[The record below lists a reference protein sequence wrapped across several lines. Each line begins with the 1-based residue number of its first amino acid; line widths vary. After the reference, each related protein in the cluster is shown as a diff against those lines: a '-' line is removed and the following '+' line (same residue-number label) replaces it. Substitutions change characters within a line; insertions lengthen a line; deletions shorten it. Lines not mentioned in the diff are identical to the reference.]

1 MNNSEGYINW
11 DLKPDYNYVL
21 QYLYESEVPRQQY
34 QIMLYRTALA
44 MAGRPWKNLY
54 REELLGNIKK
64 IQDKERAKRLEEC
77 LDVPEGQ
84 DFTIAKAVRN
94 RANQMSTG
102 VDTYECEVNDPYGLA
117 DAETVDLLSAKCT
130 QDYTESNLNTLA
142 EVFSRDLSLAG
153 VTAVRVNYDVAH
165 DRNIIERINPK
176 NIIWDTKYSSTGQ
189 ERFRGYNMMIS
200 WQKLKKMV
208 QDNPNEQINL
218 DISAPTNSLVHKEEG
233 SSNKFSVYVDKQAKY
248 KNRKIRSLNG
258 LDVYVEDINRLAT
271 AAGLQGLAG
280 ADTWEFY
287 HDLQQCYSL
296 GYYQSFAVTPKGQ
309 TNSNYV
315 GDDVELTV
323 IFDMIKRIEYK
334 IINRRYVI
342 SANGNSFH
350 RIINF
355 PAKNPIDGSIV
366 NQFSEFE
373 LGSPLKFQFERQDL
387 RDEAP
392 MPISSVMNLLDLHDK
407 LCALRAKRE
416 HVSNILSILRI
427 TTNAADAQS
436 LEETL
441 NLMGV
446 VIDDMQGDVSNLQ
459 FAYDWTPID
468 SQIAYYENL
477 IKEYLA
483 GYSEFDAMQMMGDR
497 ASAAESG
504 MAVGAVAQGL
514 ATHQNAIME
523 LYADIARQCIGN
535 RVVYS
540 PRQEFG
546 VVNEGD
552 YSSLTIQQMALSVV
566 KDVIP
571 ASAKRIRERTVAAN
585 ALQALSTMGQ
595 RLSEAG
601 QAKLL
606 EMTLFGLA
614 PRRVIQEW
622 INPTGPDPQL
632 VQLAEQDGA
641 NMAQALAQNAQMYQ
655 DNPIPYEAQNV
666 MQTNTPDQ
674 VDDIIGQYSAEIG
687 PEGQMTEEGSV
698 ETIDMPMQAGA
709 MSSDIRGQTSD
720 SGAALA
726 NPNALGESLG
736 F

>member
-1 MNNSEGYINW
+1 MNNAEGYIDW
-11 DLKPDYNYVL
+11 DRKPDYNYVL
-21 QYLYESEVPRQQY
+21 QYLYESEIPRQQY

-44 MAGRPWKNLY
+44 RAGRPWKNLY

-64 IQDKERAKRLEEC
+64 MQDKERAKRLEKC

-84 DFTIAKAVRN
+84 DFTIAEAVRN

-117 DAETVDLLSAKCT
+117 DPATVDLLSAKCA
-130 QDYTESNLNTLA
+130 QDYAESNLGVLA

-153 VTAVRVNYDVAH
+153 VTAVRVHYDVAH
-165 DRNIIERINPK
+165 DRNRIERINPK

-208 QDNPNEQINL
+208 ESNPNEQINL
-218 DISAPTNSLVHKEEG
+218 DISAPINNVVHEQEG
-233 SSNKFSVYVDKQAKY
+233 GKNKFSVYVDKQAKY

-258 LDVYVEDINRLAT
+258 LDVYVQDINKLAT

-280 ADTWEFY
+280 ADTWEFF
-287 HDLQQCYSL
+287 HDLRQCYSL
-296 GYYQSFAVTPKGQ
+296 GYYQSFATTPEGQ
-309 TNSNYV
+309 TNSNYQ

-323 IFDMIKRIEYK
+323 MFDMAKRVEYK

-350 RIINF
+350 RLINF
-355 PAKNPIDGSIV
+355 PATNPLDGSVV
-366 NQFSEFE
+366 NRLSEFE
-373 LGSPLKFQFERQDL
+373 LDSPIKFQFERNDL
-387 RDEAP
+387 RDESP
-392 MPISSVMNLLDLHDK
+392 MPISSVMDLLDIHDK

-416 HVSNILSILRI
+416 HVANILSILRI

-468 SQIAYYENL
+468 SQIAYYEQV
-477 IKEYLA
+477 IKGYLA

-540 PRQEFG
+540 PKQEFG
-546 VVNEGD
+546 VVNEGN

-566 KDVIP
+566 KNVIP
-571 ASAKRIRERTVAAN
+571 TAAKRIRERTTAAN
-585 ALQALSTMGQ
+585 ALQALSTMGE
-595 RLSEAG
+595 RISEAG

-606 EMTLFGLA
+606 ELALMGLA
-614 PRRVIQEW
+614 PRRVIEQW
-622 INPTGPDPQL
+622 IKPSGPDPQL
-632 VQLAEQDGA
+632 VQLAEQEGA

-655 DNPIPYEAQNV
+655 EDPASYEAQAV
-666 MQTNTPDQ
+666 MQNNTPDQ
-674 VDDIIGQYSAEIG
+674 IDDIIGQYSSQVS
-687 PEGQMTEEGSV
+687 PDGQMIEKGSV
-698 ETIDMPMQAGA
+698 EAIDMPMQDGA
-709 MSSDIRGQTSD
+709 MVSNISGQTFESGSD
-720 SGAALA
+720 LA
-726 NPNALGESLG
+726 NPNGLL
-736 F
+736 

>member
-1 MNNSEGYINW
+1 MNNSEGYIDW
-11 DLKPDYNYVL
+11 DKKPDYNYVL
-21 QYLYESEVPRQQY
+21 QYLYESEIPRQQY
-34 QIMLYRTALA
+34 QILLYRTALA
-44 MAGRPWKNLY
+44 MTGRPWKNLY
-54 REELLGNIKK
+54 KEELLGNIKK
-64 IQDKERAKRLEEC
+64 IQDKERAKRLEKC

-102 VDTYECEVNDPYGLA
+102 VDTYECEINDPYGIA
-117 DAETVDLLSAKCT
+117 DAETVDLLSAKCS
-130 QDYTESNLNTLA
+130 QDYAESNLGILA

-165 DRNIIERINPK
+165 DRNIIERINPR

-218 DISAPTNSLVHKEEG
+218 DISAPINSLVHEQEG
-233 SSNKFSVYVDKQAKY
+233 AKDKFSVYVDKQAKY

-258 LDVYVEDINRLAT
+258 LDVYVQDINRLAT

-287 HDLQQCYSL
+287 HDLHQCYSL
-296 GYYQSFAVTPKGQ
+296 GYYQSFATTPEGQ
-309 TNSNYV
+309 TNSNYQ

-323 IFDMIKRIEYK
+323 MFDMVKRIEYK

-342 SANGNSFH
+342 SANGNSYH
-350 RIINF
+350 RVIDF
-355 PAKNPIDGSIV
+355 PATNPLDGSIV
-366 NQFSEFE
+366 DRFSEFE
-373 LGSPLKFQFERQDL
+373 LDSPIKFQFERQDL

-392 MPISSVMNLLDLHDK
+392 MPISSVMNLLDAHDR
-407 LCALRAKRE
+407 LCALRSKRE
-416 HVSNILSILRI
+416 HVANILSILRI

-468 SQIAYYENL
+468 SQIAYYEQM

-504 MAVGAVAQGL
+504 MAMGAVAQGL

-540 PRQEFG
+540 PKQEFG
-546 VVNEGD
+546 VVNEGN

-571 ASAKRIRERTVAAN
+571 KAAKRIHERATAAN
-585 ALQALSTMGQ
+585 ALQALSTMGE
-595 RLSEAG
+595 RLNEAG

-606 EMTLFGLA
+606 ELALMGLA
-614 PRRVIQEW
+614 PRRVIEQW
-622 INPTGPDPQL
+622 ITPTGPDPQL
-632 VQLAEQDGA
+632 VQLAEQEGA

-655 DNPIPYEAQNV
+655 ENPIPYETQAV
-666 MQTNTPDQ
+666 MQNNTPDQ
-674 VDDIIGQYSAEIG
+674 VDEIIGNLSSQVSPTGEI
-687 PEGQMTEEGSV
+687 TEEGQV
-698 ETIDMPMQAGA
+698 EAIDMPMQEGA
-709 MSSDIRGQTSD
+709 MTSNIAGQTFESGSD
-720 SGAALA
+720 LA
-726 NPNALGESLG
+726 NPNGLL
-736 F
+736 

>member
-1 MNNSEGYINW
+1 MNNAEGYI
-11 DLKPDYNYVL
+11 DYDRKPDYNYVL
-21 QYLYESEVPRQQY
+21 QYLYESELPRQQY

-54 REELLGNIKK
+54 REELLGNIKRL
-64 IQDKERAKRLEEC
+64 QDKERAKKLEKC

-102 VDTYECEVNDPYGLA
+102 VDTYECEVNDPYGIA
-117 DAETVDLLSAKCT
+117 DSATVDLLSAKCS
-130 QDYTESNLNTLA
+130 QDYAESNLGILA

-153 VTAVRVNYDVAH
+153 VTAVRVDYDVAH
-165 DRNIIERINPK
+165 DRNKIVRINPK

-208 QDNPNEQINL
+208 EEDPNEKINL
-218 DISAPTNSLVHKEEG
+218 NISAPTNSIVHKQEG
-233 SSNKFSVYVDKQAKY
+233 GKNKFSVYIDKQAKY

-258 LDVYVEDINRLAT
+258 LDVYVEDINHLAT
-271 AAGLQGLAG
+271 ATDLAGLAG
-280 ADTWEFY
+280 ADTWQFY
-287 HDLQQCYSL
+287 HDIRRCYSSE
-296 GYYQSFAVTPKGQ
+296 YYQSFATTPEGQ
-309 TNSNYV
+309 TNSNYQ
-315 GDDVELTV
+315 GDDVELT
-323 IFDMIKRIEYK
+323 IMFDMVKRIEYK

-350 RIINF
+350 RLIDF
-355 PAKNPIDGSIV
+355 KTTNPVDGSIV
-366 NQFSEFE
+366 DRFSEFE
-373 LGSPLKFQFERQDL
+373 LESPIKFQFERQDS

-392 MPISSVMNLLDLHDK
+392 MPVSSVMNLLDIHDK

-416 HVSNILSILRI
+416 HVANILSILRI

-468 SQIAYYENL
+468 SQIAYYEQV

-540 PRQEFG
+540 PKQEFG
-546 VVNEGD
+546 VVNEGN

-566 KDVIP
+566 KDVVP
-571 ASAKRIRERTVAAN
+571 TCAKRIRERTVASN
-585 ALQALSTMGQ
+585 ALQALSTIGQ
-595 RLSEAG
+595 RISEAG

-606 EMTLFGLA
+606 ELSLMGLA
-614 PRRVIQEW
+614 PRRVIEQW
-622 INPTGPDPQL
+622 ITPTGPDPRL
-632 VQLAEQDGA
+632 VRIAEQDGA
-641 NMAQALAQNAQMYQ
+641 NMAQALAQNVQMYQ
-655 DNPIPYEAQNV
+655 NDPIPYEAQAV
-666 MQTNTPDQ
+666 MQNNTPDQ
-674 VDDIIGQYSAEIG
+674 VDDIIGNLSTQVGSDG
-687 PEGQMTEEGSV
+687 NVTEEGGI
-698 ETIDMPMQAGA
+698 ETIDMPMQSGA
-709 MSSDIRGQTSD
+709 MTSDIMGQTSD
-720 SGAALA
+720 SGSALA
-726 NPNALGESLG
+726 NPNALGENLG
-736 F
+736 L

>member
-21 QYLYESEVPRQQY
+21 QYLYESEIPRQQY

-44 MAGRPWKNLY
+44 MTGRPWKNLY

-64 IQDKERAKRLEEC
+64 IQDKERAERLEKC

-102 VDTYECEVNDPYGLA
+102 VDTYECEVNDPYGIA
-117 DAETVDLLSAKCT
+117 DAATTDLLSAKCA
-130 QDYTESNLNTLA
+130 QDYAESNLGVLA

-153 VTAVRVNYDVAH
+153 VTAVRVHYDVAH
-165 DRNIIERINPK
+165 DRNRIERINPK

-218 DISAPTNSLVHKEEG
+218 DISAPINNLVHDQQG
-233 SSNKFSVYVDKQAKY
+233 GGKFSVYVDKQAKY

-258 LDVYVEDINRLAT
+258 LDVYVQDINKLAT

-280 ADTWEFY
+280 ADTWEFF
-287 HDLQQCYSL
+287 HDLRQCYSL
-296 GYYQSFAVTPKGQ
+296 GYYQSFATTPEGQ
-309 TNSNYV
+309 TNSNYQ

-323 IFDMIKRIEYK
+323 MFDMVKRIEYK

-342 SANGNSFH
+342 SANGNSYH

-355 PAKNPIDGSIV
+355 PATNPVDGSIV
-366 NQFSEFE
+366 NRFSEFE
-373 LGSPLKFQFERQDL
+373 LDSPIKFQFERQDL

-392 MPISSVMNLLDLHDK
+392 MPISSVMNLLDIHDK

-416 HVSNILSILRI
+416 HAANILSILRI

-441 NLMGV
+441 NLMGTV
-446 VIDDMQGDVSNLQ
+446 LDDIQGDVSNLQ

-523 LYADIARQCIGN
+523 VYADIARQCIGN

-540 PRQEFG
+540 PKQEFG
-546 VVNEGD
+546 VLNEGN

-571 ASAKRIRERTVAAN
+571 KVAKRIRERSTAAN

-595 RLSEAG
+595 RLSESG

-606 EMTLFGLA
+606 ELALMGLA
-614 PRRVIQEW
+614 PRRVIEQW
-622 INPTGPDPQL
+622 IKPDGPDPQL
-632 VQLAEQDGA
+632 VQLAEQEGA

-655 DNPIPYEAQNV
+655 EDPASYEAQTVIQN
-666 MQTNTPDQ
+666 NTPDQ
-674 VDDIIGQYSAEIG
+674 IDDIIGQYSSQVS
-687 PEGQMTEEGSV
+687 PDGQMMEEGSV
-698 ETIDMPMQAGA
+698 EAIDMPMQDGA
-709 MSSDIRGQTSD
+709 MVSDISGQTFESGSD
-720 SGAALA
+720 LA
-726 NPNALGESLG
+726 NPNGLI
-736 F
+736 

>member
-21 QYLYESEVPRQQY
+21 QYLYESEIPRQQY

-44 MAGRPWKNLY
+44 MQGRPWRNLY

-64 IQDKERAKRLEEC
+64 IQDKERAKRLEKC

-102 VDTYECEVNDPYGLA
+102 VDTYECEVNDPYGIA
-117 DAETVDLLSAKCT
+117 DAETTDLLSAKCA
-130 QDYTESNLNTLA
+130 QDYAESNLGVLA

-153 VTAVRVNYDVAH
+153 VTAVRVHYDVAH
-165 DRNIIERINPK
+165 DRDRIERINPK

-218 DISAPTNSLVHKEEG
+218 DISAPINNLVHDQEG
-233 SSNKFSVYVDKQAKY
+233 GGKFSVYVDKQAKY

-258 LDVYVEDINRLAT
+258 LDVYVQDINKLAT
-271 AAGLQGLAG
+271 APGLQGLAG

-287 HDLQQCYSL
+287 HDLRQCYSL
-296 GYYQSFAVTPKGQ
+296 GYYQSFATTPEGQ
-309 TNSNYV
+309 TNSNYM

-323 IFDMIKRIEYK
+323 MFDMVKRIEYK

-342 SANGNSFH
+342 SANGNSYH

-355 PAKNPIDGSIV
+355 PATNPLDGSVV
-366 NQFSEFE
+366 NRFSEFE
-373 LGSPLKFQFERQDL
+373 LSSPIIFQFERQDL

-416 HVSNILSILRI
+416 HAANILSILRI
-427 TTNAADAQS
+427 TTNAADARS

-441 NLMGV
+441 NLMGTV
-446 VIDDMQGDVSNLQ
+446 LDDIQGDVSNLQ

-468 SQIAYYENL
+468 SQIAYYEGL

-540 PRQEFG
+540 PKQEFG
-546 VVNEGD
+546 VVNEGN

-571 ASAKRIRERTVAAN
+571 KAAKRIRERATAAN

-606 EMTLFGLA
+606 ELSLMGLA
-614 PRRVIQEW
+614 PRRVIEQW
-622 INPTGPDPQL
+622 IKPDGPDPQL
-632 VQLAEQDGA
+632 VQLAEQEGA

-655 DNPIPYEAQNV
+655 EDPTSYETQTV
-666 MQTNTPDQ
+666 MRNNTPDQ
-674 VDDIIGQYSAEIG
+674 IDDIIGQYSAQVSPTGEI
-687 PEGQMTEEGSV
+687 TEEGEV
-698 ETIDMPMQAGA
+698 EAIDMPMQDGA
-709 MSSDIRGQTSD
+709 MVSNIGGQTFESGSD
-720 SGAALA
+720 LA
-726 NPNALGESLG
+726 NPNSLL
-736 F
+736 